1 MDRIKISRLRK
12 DGLKNLKNILIDLK
26 TFNEMEVK
34 VAIEM
39 AEEFLKKGKRSDYNF
54 LVAKGNG
61 NLMGFLC
68 FGPTPLTVHTYDLY
82 WIAVSKKY
90 QGKSIGKMLL
100 EKCEKNIKDKGGK
113 ILIAETS
120 STKKY
125 EKARIFYKKNGFK
138 KAVEIKDFYKL
149 RDNKI
154 IYVKYINGGR

>member
-1 MDRIKISRLRK
+1 MGRIKISRLRK
-12 DGLKNLKNILIDLK
+12 YDLNNLRNILIDLN

-39 AEEFLKKGKRSDYNF
+39 AEEFLEKGKKSGYNF
-54 LVAKGNG
+54 LVAKENG
-61 NLMGFLC
+61 NFMGFLC
-68 FGPTPLTVHTYDLY
+68 FGPTPLTEHTFDLY

-90 QGKSIGKMLL
+90 QRKSIGKKLL
-100 EKCEKNIKDKGGK
+100 KECEKNIENKGGK